1 MSLADKLKTIKVLFR
16 MPDSLAL
23 IGIPYDMK
31 PGQQP
36 RDLWKAFRDYIPLR
50 PGHYGS
56 KQIDLSDWI
65 WLGTPG
71 WFYDYTRE
79 EIAEIKAFIEK
90 HRDDVP
96 GNPYEWSRIEQ

>member
-1 MSLADKLKTIKVLFR
+1 MNLVEKLKSIKVLFR

-23 IGIPYDMK
+23 VGIPYDMR

-36 RDLWKAFRDYIPLR
+36 RDIWKAFRDYTSPK

-56 KQIDLSDWI
+56 KQVDISDWI

-71 WFYDYTRE
+71 WFGDMTAE
-79 EIAEIKAFIEK
+79 EVAAVKDFIAK